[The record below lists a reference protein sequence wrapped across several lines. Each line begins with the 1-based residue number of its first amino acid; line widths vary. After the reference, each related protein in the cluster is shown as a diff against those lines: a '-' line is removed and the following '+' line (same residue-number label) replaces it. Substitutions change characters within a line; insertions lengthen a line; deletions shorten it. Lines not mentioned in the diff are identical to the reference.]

1 MKTNVDQITQV
12 LAMGVSIVGV
22 IVFVLFQVLS

>member
-1 MKTNVDQITQV
+1 MKTNVDQIMQV

>member
-12 LAMGVSIVGV
+12 LVMGVSVVGV